1 MKASDGAVMKVIT
14 WHEELTSWPNSNA
27 EFIDEMIADPVFADM
42 MADEAPQHS
51 HDHGHH
57 GHDHG
62 HSHGHEFQHEE
73 HDHSHG
79 PHGGHGSHGSHGSH
93 GDDAKKSRQAEND
106 LAQDK
111 VRSTLRSIVR
121 DWASEGAQE
130 RANCYDP
137 CLSAL
142 ERYFPQTSQGSSVD
156 VSLVMSVMS

>member
-1 MKASDGAVMKVIT
+1 
-14 WHEELTSWPNSNA
+14 
-27 EFIDEMIADPVFADM
+27 MIADPVFADM
-42 MADEAPQHS
+42 MADEALGHS

-57 GHDHG
+57 GHGHG
-62 HSHGHEFQHEE
+62 HSQGNQNQHEE

-79 PHGGHGSHGSHGSH
+79 LHGGHGPHGSHGSHGSH

-121 DWASEGAQE
+121 DWAAEGAQE
-130 RANCYDP
+130 RANCYKP
-137 CLSAL
+137 CLEAL

-156 VSLVMSVMS
+156 VSLVVSMES